1 MSNLHL
7 SLSHARVACWSS
19 RITRVARTMEGG
31 FSTKGD
37 ISGKEWLGIFT
48 IMGHGFTLQCVFG
61 YGFYLT

>member
-1 MSNLHL
+1 
-7 SLSHARVACWSS
+7 
-19 RITRVARTMEGG
+19 MEGG

-61 YGFYLT
+61 YGFYLTEKPVIVYNSNI